1 MDNYYNSSEFKEIL
15 SRYEDAKKK
24 NVGIYIDCD
33 DLVDIAEYYYD
44 KGDLTSAEEVTNY
57 AIEMFPGS
65 ALPLSFK
72 ARLEL
77 LAHGN
82 SQRAE
87 EVLKA
92 VDDKNNVEYHYIKAE
107 ILINKNEKEE
117 ADNYLEN
124 AYQHIDPNDKPDF
137 LLDVASMFADYDAV
151 DISEKWLKRS
161 NETDLLDYQEIL
173 GRILLSKGKYKESE
187 KVFNHLLDKNP
198 YSNTYWNILA
208 SVQFMANDISSS
220 IKSSEFSLAI
230 DPNNQEAL
238 LNKANGLY
246 NLGNFKDA
254 LTYYRKYVQ
263 QCPKDEVGET
273 FLGITLLN
281 LDNLEEAVKHLKKAE
296 TLAKAQDGNLL
307 DIYQELAFTLSRLGK
322 FEEAINYVDKTKDLD
337 CDHDEMNVLKGHIL
351 LENDHMEEAN
361 VCFNKAIEHSKSA
374 PYIILRIAISL
385 YDNNIIPLAYRLLR
399 NMYDNNKDT
408 TFYEG
413 YPYLAK
419 CCHDLGY
426 MKEFEK
432 YKKLALKLAPQQAG
446 LILGNL
452 AK

>member
-44 KGDLTSAEEVTNY
+44 KDDLTSAEEVTNY

-87 EVLKA
+87 EILKA